1 MKRALLALA
10 AIAILPLSAT
20 AVDAQNTC
28 VTTSWVDTGPV
39 RNVVRPGVDEYRG
52 RVTFTR
58 QAGCP
63 LAGCPDGTAADA
75 TFRLGN
81 GQQPWVVGNFT
92 QNPVP
97 VNGSTQPL
105 SVRTTQNELFFRL
118 NRSAPA
124 ESSFTIQVFVECG
137 SPNTRSVAT
146 KSFRVGPLVDVAADV
161 VAAAPIDNGAQWVIR
176 ITNSGNVPVIAEFEP
191 HPSESEAGINWTV
204 PDFQLV
210 PVAEGDAESLAV
222 AVTVLVQGENI
233 SGNLSLTLRM
243 READDEQAPPFE
255 FELPLPYTVFTGKST
270 PTVPVAW
277 LLIALIAVFVARRR

>member
-1 MKRALLALA
+1 MRRALVALA
-10 AIAILPLSAT
+10 TIALLPLFAT
-20 AVDAQNTC
+20 TVDAQNPC

-39 RNVVRPGVDEYRG
+39 RNVVRPEVDEYRG

-63 LAGCPDGTAADA
+63 LAGCPDAAAAEA

-81 GQQPWVVGNFT
+81 GQQPWIVGNFT
-92 QNPVP
+92 KNPVP
-97 VNGSTQPL
+97 VNGSSQPL

-124 ESSFTIQVFVECG
+124 ESSFSVQVFAECG
-137 SPNTRSVAT
+137 SPNTRSVAA
-146 KSFRVGPLVDVAADV
+146 KSFRVGPLVDVDADV
-161 VAAAPIDNGAQWVIR
+161 INAAMLDDGAQWVIR
-176 ITNSGNVPVIAEFEP
+176 ITNSGNVPVIAEFLP
-191 HPSESEAGINWTV
+191 HPSESEADINWTV

-233 SGNLSLTLRM
+233 PANLSLTLRM
-243 READDEQAPPFE
+243 READDEQAAPFE

-270 PTVPVAW
+270 PSLPVTW
-277 LLIALIAVFVARRR
+277 LLILFGPLFLARRR